1 LIYHN
6 KADWV
11 KSDNKRVSLLG
22 MSGLGKTRLSNIL
35 QSKFQWFHYSVDYRI
50 GTRYLGE
57 HIVDNFKREAMKNL
71 FLRGLLLSDSIY
83 ISSNLTFNDLSPLSS
98 YLGKPGNKN
107 LGGMD
112 LELYIHRQ
120 RQHREAEISA
130 VLDTNKFIEKS
141 TKIYG
146 YNNFVCD
153 TSGSICE
160 VVNPQDPSDPLLT
173 HLADN
178 TLILLIKGGEE
189 NNKELVQR
197 FSENPK
203 PIYYNEN
210 FLCEKWTDYKS
221 LNTVQDH
228 EVQPDKFALY
238 CFEDLLKHRAPIY
251 DKIAQNWGLTLKA
264 EEVNEVRDEKDFIDL
279 ISNCLDRGTQQ

>member
-1 LIYHN
+1 
-6 KADWV
+6 
-11 KSDNKRVSLLG
+11 

-57 HIVDNFKREAMKNL
+57 HIVDNFKEEAMKNS

-98 YLGKPGNKN
+98 YLGAPGDTN
-107 LGGMD
+107 LGG
-112 LELYIHRQ
+112 LELDMYIERQ
-120 RQHREAEISA
+120 RQHREAEISS
-130 VLDTNKFIEKS
+130 VLDTKKFIEKS

-160 VVNPQDPSDPLLT
+160 VVNPLDPSDPLLN
-173 HLADN
+173 HLSTN
-178 TLILLIKGGEE
+178 TLILLIKGNPTHNEE
-189 NNKELVQR
+189 LIKR
-197 FSENPK
+197 FAENPK

-210 FLCEKWTDYKS
+210 FLHKKWNAYTK
-221 LNTVQDH
+221 LNSIPEHKVH
-228 EVQPDKFALY
+228 PEKFALY
-238 CFEDLLKHRAPIY
+238 CFEDLLRHRAPIY
-251 DKIAQNWGLTLKA
+251 DKIAQNWGITLQA
-264 EEVNEVRDEKDFIDL
+264 NEVSEVRDEKDFLDL
-279 ISNCLDRGTQQ
+279 ISNNLFRNNH

>member
-1 LIYHN
+1 MPLNKLDNFIKNTEGRILYVSPSDLDSTDSISNQGNSLAQPFKTLQRALIESARFSYLKGN
-6 KADWV
+6 SNDEVEKTTI
-11 KSDNKRVSLLG
+11 LL
-22 MSGLGKTRLSNIL
+22 MP
-35 QSKFQWFHYSVDYRI
+35 
-50 GTRYLGE
+50 GE

-178 TLILLIKGGEE
+178 TLILLIK
-189 NNKELVQR
+189 VA
-197 FSENPK
+197 S
-203 PIYYNEN
+203 
-210 FLCEKWTDYKS
+210 FLKFKKILFEFILITFFCVSKFLDQFNLLLILNISPRISTVFLLSSLLKIKFKS
-221 LNTVQDH
+221 LMV
-228 EVQPDKFALY
+228 
-238 CFEDLLKHRAPIY
+238 
-251 DKIAQNWGLTLKA
+251 
-264 EEVNEVRDEKDFIDL
+264 
-279 ISNCLDRGTQQ
+279 